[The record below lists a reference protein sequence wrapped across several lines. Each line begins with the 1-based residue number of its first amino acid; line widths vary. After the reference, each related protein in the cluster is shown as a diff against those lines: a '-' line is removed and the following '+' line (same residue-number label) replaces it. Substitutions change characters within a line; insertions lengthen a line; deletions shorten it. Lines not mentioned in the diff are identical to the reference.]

1 MNSALPSPTPAQEK
15 ERHGLVRV
23 AAVAPALQLGDVA
36 ENVLRTVEAVKQCAA
51 DGCRLVVL
59 PELGL
64 TGYSCGDV
72 FYNEGLLRRV
82 EAGLT
87 LLLAATRDLPC
98 CVVVGLPWLLRDR
111 LYNVAAVLAGGRL
124 LGVVPKSVLP
134 NSGEFYERRWFSP
147 AATATDDTVL
157 FGGDSI
163 PFGTDL
169 IFEAADVRGFRIAV
183 ELCEDLWSVVP
194 PSSKAAL
201 AGATLLVNLSAS
213 NEILGKAGYRR
224 DLVKQQAARCLAA
237 YVYASAG
244 PGESSTDLV
253 FSGPCLIAE
262 NGVLLAE
269 SDRFDFAGGQA
280 VADVDL
286 QWLEHDRLHSSSFR
300 DETPPGTYR
309 RIPFEL
315 GPHATDAPGDL
326 RRYLAATPFIPKS
339 LSGRKEVCEEI
350 FAIQATGLARRLTA
364 ARASTAVIGLSGG
377 LDSTLA
383 FLVMVRAAEKLGW
396 KHDRLVA
403 ITMPGFGTSG
413 RTRGNAETLAAA
425 FGVNLRTI
433 SIEAA
438 VRQHFADIGHPESQH
453 DVVFENAQAR
463 ERTQVLMDI
472 ANQTNGIVVGT
483 GDLSEA
489 ALGWCTFNGDHMSM
503 YHVNA
508 GVPKTLVRYLIGWC
522 AEEWCQ
528 ADASCV
534 LHDIIDTPIS
544 PELLPL
550 GNDAELVQKT
560 EDVVGPYELHDFFL
574 FHLVRHGASREKILF
589 LAQLAFA
596 GSPWASSVE
605 KWLTVFLKRFAQSQ
619 FKRSAMPDGPKV
631 GSVALSPRG
640 DWRMPSDWMGPLP

>member
-1 MNSALPSPTPAQEK
+1 MEK
-15 ERHGLVRV
+15 EQHGLVRV
-23 AAVAPALQLGDVA
+23 AAMSPALQLGDVA
-36 ENVLRTVEAVKQCAA
+36 ENVLRSIEAIKQGAA
-51 DGCRLVVL
+51 EGCRLVVL

-64 TGYSCGDV
+64 TGYSCGDL

-82 EAGLT
+82 DAGLK
-87 LLLAATRDLPC
+87 LLAAATRELSC
-98 CVVVGLPWLLRDR
+98 CVVVGLPWQLRDR
-111 LYNVAAVLAGGRL
+111 LYNVAAVLAGGRV
-124 LGVVPKSVLP
+124 LGAVPKSVLP

-147 AATATDDTVL
+147 AATATDDSVL
-157 FGGDSI
+157 FDGVAV
-163 PFGTDL
+163 PFGTNL
-169 IFEAADVRGFRIAV
+169 IFEAANLPALRIAV
-183 ELCEDLWSVVP
+183 ELCEDLWSVIP
-194 PSSKAAL
+194 PSSRAAL
-201 AGATLLVNLSAS
+201 AGATVLVNLSAS

-224 DLVKQQAARCLAA
+224 DLVKQQAGRCLAA

-253 FSGPCLIAE
+253 FSGACLIAE

-269 SDRFDFAGGQA
+269 SDRFDFTGGKA
-280 VADVDL
+280 IADVDL
-286 QWLEHDRLHSSSFR
+286 QWLEHDRLHSSSYR
-300 DETPPGTYR
+300 DEAPSGNYR
-309 RIPFEL
+309 RIVFDL
-315 GPHATDAPGDL
+315 GTAAEEAPGDL
-326 RRYLAATPFIPKS
+326 RRFLSATPFIPKS
-339 LSGRKEVCEEI
+339 QSGRKDVCEEI

-364 ARASTAVIGLSGG
+364 ARAATAVIGLSGG

-383 FLVMVRAAEKLGW
+383 FLVMVRAAEQLGW
-396 KHDRLVA
+396 TRDRLVA
-403 ITMPGFGTSG
+403 VTMPGFGTSG
-413 RTRGNAETLAAA
+413 RTRSNAETLAAA
-425 FGVNLRTI
+425 FGVTLRTI

-472 ANQTNGIVVGT
+472 ANQTGGIVVGT

-522 AEEWCQ
+522 ADEWCQ
-528 ADASCV
+528 ADAGCV

-550 GNDAELVQKT
+550 GSDAEVVQKT

-574 FHLVRHGASREKILF
+574 FHLVRHGASRDKILF
-589 LAQLAFA
+589 LAQRVFA
-596 GSPWASSVE
+596 GSPFEPVVE
-605 KWLTVFLKRFAQSQ
+605 KWLSVFLKRFAQSQ

-640 DWRMPSDWMGPLP
+640 DWRMPSDWMGELP